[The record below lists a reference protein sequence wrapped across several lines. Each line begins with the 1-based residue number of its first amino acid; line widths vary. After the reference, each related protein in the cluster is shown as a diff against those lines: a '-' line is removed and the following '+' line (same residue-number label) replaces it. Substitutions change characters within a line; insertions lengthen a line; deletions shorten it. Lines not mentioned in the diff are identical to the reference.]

1 VCITHKDI
9 REERLAPLLLGIFA
23 VVLSAFAT
31 LESIQTLGAQL
42 CIKGVIVGNC
52 EPLSLLVVDSGSD
65 ELVASCLDLFMEEM
79 LNLSLGLCHGLNSAD
94 AVDQRIVSGVS
105 VQSNR
110 KLRSEAY
117 FEQAVVTLFVFHQVQ
132 VIHSQVSFVVC
143 CCVPLKYTYK
153 ISHLDAFVNRFFE
166 NILIYFSGVVVK
178 A

>member
-1 VCITHKDI
+1 V
-9 REERLAPLLLGIFA
+9 IFTI
-23 VVLSAFAT
+23 VLSALAT
-31 LESIQTLGAQL
+31 LESVQTLGAQL

-52 EPLSLLVVDSGSD
+52 EPFGLLVVNGGSN
-65 ELVASCLDLFMEEM
+65 ELVASCLDFIVEEM
-79 LNLSLGLCHGLNSAD
+79 LNLSLGLCHGLDSAD
-94 AVDQRIVSGVS
+94 AVDQRIVSS
-105 VQSNR
+105 VGIQPNR

-117 FEQAVVTLFVFHQVQ
+117 FEQAVVTLFIFHQVQ
-132 VIHSQVSFVVC
+132 VIHNQISFVVC